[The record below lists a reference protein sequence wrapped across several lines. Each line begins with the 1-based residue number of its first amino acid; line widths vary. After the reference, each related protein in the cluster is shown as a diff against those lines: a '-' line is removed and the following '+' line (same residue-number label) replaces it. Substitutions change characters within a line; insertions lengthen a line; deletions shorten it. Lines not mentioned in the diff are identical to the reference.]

1 MSGAPILT
9 EWTGE
14 AFRPI
19 GFAIRE
25 CDKHFVVGQ
34 KYRIAE
40 YQDRSTATHNHE
52 FAWLK
57 NAWQSLPETLAA
69 EYPSPEHLR
78 KRALIQAGYYDE
90 QAVDAGSR
98 AAALRVAAM
107 VRSREE
113 FSYVIVNGPIV
124 LIRTAKSQSRRAMK
138 APEFQASKTAIM
150 ELIADMIGVNPDTL
164 ARSQE
169 AA

>member
-1 MSGAPILT
+1 MTTAPILT
-9 EWTGE
+9 EWTGD

-19 GFAIRE
+19 GFAARE

-34 KYRIAE
+34 RYRMAE
-40 YQDRSTATHNHE
+40 YQDRSAASHAHE

-57 NAWQSLPETLAA
+57 NAWRTLPDDLAA

-78 KRALIQAGYYDE
+78 KRALIQAGFYDE

-98 AAALRVAAM
+98 AAALRVASM

-113 FSYVIVNGPIV
+113 FAYVIVNGPIV
-124 LIRTAKSQSRRAMK
+124 LIRTAKSQSRRAMDK
-138 APEFQASKTAIM
+138 AAFQASKTAIM
-150 ELIADMIGVNPDTL
+150 DVIAAMLGVEPETL
-164 ARSQE
+164 ARSQV